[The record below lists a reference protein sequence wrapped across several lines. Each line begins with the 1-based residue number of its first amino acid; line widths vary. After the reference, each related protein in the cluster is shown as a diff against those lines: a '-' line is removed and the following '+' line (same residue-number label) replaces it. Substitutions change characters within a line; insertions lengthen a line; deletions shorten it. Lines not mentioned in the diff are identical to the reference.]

1 MTRRGTSVVACFIAL
16 LIALAHTS
24 EACAHASLVKASPAD
39 GAVVPLAPPVLSLTF
54 NEPVSPLVIHLI
66 APDGEQIPPRAVFA
80 ENNTIAVTVPA
91 NLQRGTHVLSWR
103 VISADGHPVGGSL
116 MFSIGAPSA
125 QPVAGADSRA
135 QRGVRVVLWT
145 VKVVLY
151 VGLFAGIGG
160 AFFSA
165 WIADPASRRRSQ
177 PLLVMLLAAGL
188 AAAAA
193 SVALQGVDALD
204 LPLSGVAQ
212 KVSWETGLETS
223 YGLTAIAAAFALF
236 AGCFACMTESLRIAR
251 ALALLG
257 LLGVGLALSLSGH
270 ASTAE
275 PQLVS
280 RPALFLHA
288 ICVAFW
294 IGALLPIALAVRDA
308 GIRAS
313 PSGAAVLKRFSHA
326 IVPVVVLL
334 ALTGLWLAFV
344 QLDRF
349 DALWTTGYGQVLA
362 CKLVA
367 VIGLLTLAA
376 ANRYRLVPQFES
388 SGGVAARPLAM
399 SIAFEL
405 VIALTILGLVA
416 LWRFTPPP
424 RALAADAPISIHIH
438 GEKAMAQI
446 EIERAKQQSPQAS
459 VLVLDGAFQPLAAK
473 EVTLVLANPAAG
485 IEPIRINATRT
496 DASGGAT
503 TAAGAVT
510 STWRID
516 DLRVPVAGRWN
527 LRVEILISDF
537 EKRIIED
544 TVTLPRVP

>member
-1 MTRRGTSVVACFIAL
+1 
-16 LIALAHTS
+16 
-24 EACAHASLVKASPAD
+24 
-39 GAVVPLAPPVLSLTF
+39 
-54 NEPVSPLVIHLI
+54 
-66 APDGEQIPPRAVFA
+66 
-80 ENNTIAVTVPA
+80 
-91 NLQRGTHVLSWR
+91 LQRGTHVLSWR

-125 QPVAGADSRA
+125 QPAANADSRA
-135 QRGVRVVLWT
+135 ERGVRTVLWA

-160 AFFSA
+160 AFFCA
-165 WIADPASRRRSQ
+165 WIADPVSRRRSQ
-177 PLLVMLLAAGL
+177 PWLLVLLAAGL
-188 AAAAA
+188 VAAPA

-204 LPLSGVAQ
+204 LPLSGVTQ

-236 AGCFACMTESLRIAR
+236 AGFFACVAESARIAR
-251 ALALLG
+251 GLALLG

-270 ASTAE
+270 ASTAQ

-288 ICVAFW
+288 VCVAFW
-294 IGALLPIALAVRDA
+294 IGALLPLALGVRDA
-308 GIRAS
+308 GKRAA
-313 PSGAAVLKRFSHA
+313 PSGVGEVRRFSNA

-334 ALTGLWLAFV
+334 VLTGLWLAFV
-344 QLDRF
+344 QLDRI
-349 DALWTTGYGQVLA
+349 DALWTTSYGQVLA
-362 CKLVA
+362 CKLAA
-367 VIGLLTLAA
+367 VIALFALAA
-376 ANRYRLVPQFES
+376 ANRYWLVPKFES
-388 SGGVAARPLAM
+388 SGGAAARRFAI

-405 VIALTILGLVA
+405 IIALMILGLVA

-424 RALAADAPISIHIH
+424 RALAADAPVSVHIH

-446 EIERAKQQSPQAS
+446 EIERAKPQSPQAS

-485 IEPIRINATRT
+485 IEPIRMNATRA
-496 DASGGAT
+496 DSSGGAE
-503 TAAGAVT
+503 ANT
-510 STWRID
+510 SSWRIG
-516 DLRVPVAGRWN
+516 DLRIPVAGRWN

>member
-1 MTRRGTSVVACFIAL
+1 MTRHGKSVVACFIAL
-16 LIALAHTS
+16 LIVVAHAG

-39 GAVVPLAPPVLSLTF
+39 GAVVPVAPAALSLTF
-54 NEPVSPLVIHLI
+54 NEPVSPLVIRLI
-66 APDGEQIPPRAVFA
+66 GPDGAPIVPRTVVG
-80 ENNTIAVTVPA
+80 EDNTVTVTAPA

-125 QPVAGADSRA
+125 QPAAEADSRA
-135 QRGVRVVLWT
+135 DRGVRAVLWA
-145 VKVVLY
+145 VRVVLY

-160 AFFSA
+160 AFFCA
-165 WIADPASRRRSQ
+165 WIADPVSRRRSQ
-177 PLLVMLLAAGL
+177 PWLLVLLAAGL
-188 AAAAA
+188 VAAPA

-204 LPLSGVAQ
+204 LPLSGLTQ

-236 AGCFACMTESLRIAR
+236 AGFFACVAESARIAR
-251 ALALLG
+251 GLALLG

-270 ASTAE
+270 ASTAQ

-288 ICVAFW
+288 VCVAFW
-294 IGALLPIALAVRDA
+294 IGALLPLALGVRDA
-308 GIRAS
+308 GKRAA
-313 PSGAAVLKRFSHA
+313 PSGVGEVRRFSNA

-334 ALTGLWLAFV
+334 VLTGLWLAFV
-344 QLDRF
+344 QLDRI
-349 DALWTTGYGQVLA
+349 DALWTTSYGQVLA
-362 CKLVA
+362 CKLAA
-367 VIGLLTLAA
+367 VITLFALAA
-376 ANRYRLVPQFES
+376 ANRYWLVPKFES
-388 SGGVAARPLAM
+388 SGGAAARRFAI

-405 VIALTILGLVA
+405 IIALMILGLVA
-416 LWRFTPPP
+416 IWRFTPPP
-424 RALAADAPISIHIH
+424 RALAADAPISVHIH

-446 EIERAKQQSPQAS
+446 EIERAKPQSPQAS

-485 IEPIRINATRT
+485 IEPIRMNATRA
-496 DASGGAT
+496 DSSGGAE
-503 TAAGAVT
+503 ANT
-510 STWRID
+510 SSWRIG
-516 DLRVPVAGRWN
+516 DLRIPVAGRWN